1 MSMKSAL
8 MLSILIPVGLAA
20 SLPAN
25 AMGPGDGPMQRPA
38 FADLDTNGDG
48 SLTLEEMQSAR
59 QARFAQAD
67 ADGDGNLSRDELLAA
82 GAERIATMVDRQME
96 RFDDNEDG
104 MLSAN
109 EMDDMGPR
117 RPDPERMFAR
127 VDADGDGVVTEAEYD
142 EVGYGMMRRGGGA
155 GQGERG
161 GPHGGWSRMWR
172 N

>member
-8 MLSILIPVGLAA
+8 MLSLLIPVGVAV
-20 SLPAN
+20 SLPAI
-25 AMGPGDGPMQRPA
+25 AMGAGDGPMQRPA
-38 FADLDTNGDG
+38 FSDLDINGDG
-48 SLTLEEMQSAR
+48 SLTLEEMQSAG
-59 QARFAQAD
+59 QARFAEAD
-67 ADGDGNLSRDELLAA
+67 TDGDGNLSRDEMLA
-82 GAERIATMVDRQME
+82 GAAERMATMIDRQME

-117 RPDPERMFAR
+117 RADPERMFDR
-127 VDADGDGVVTEAEYD
+127 VDADGDGVVTEAEFD
-142 EVGYGMMRRGGGA
+142 SVETAMMGRGGG
-155 GQGERG
+155 GQNGERG

>member
-8 MLSILIPVGLAA
+8 MLSILIPVGLAV

-38 FADLDTNGDG
+38 FSDLDTNGDG
-48 SLTLEEMQSAR
+48 SLTLEELQGAR
-59 QARFAQAD
+59 EARFAEAD
-67 ADGDGNLSRDELLAA
+67 TDGDGNLSRDEMLAA
-82 GAERIATMVDRQME
+82 DAERMATMIDRQME

-109 EMDDMGPR
+109 EMDDMGAR

-142 EVGYGMMRRGGGA
+142 EIGSCMMRRGGGN
-155 GQGERG
+155 GERG